1 MSVKERRKNSRK
13 RRTRKRGR
21 AGHFIHSYMRKE
33 IDKDNESLKR
43 KLHKLGITR
52 KQPRK
57 MKSVLVE
64 YGPPLQAYERV
75 GEKYRVRR
83 KRKGGWW
90 SSKGNSC
97 IPGLP
102 HFFTGCSG
110 GTRCVESGWGI
121 GPFSQGKCVVR
132 GGRKRKRTR
141 RRKRGNHRRG
151 RTRRR

>member
-1 MSVKERRKNSRK
+1 MPKKRRK
-13 RRTRKRGR
+13 RRTKKHGR

-33 IDKDNESLKR
+33 IDKDNKSLKR

-52 KQPRK
+52 KEPRK

-64 YGPPLQAYERV
+64 YGPPLQMEEEY

-83 KRKGGWW
+83 KKGGWW
-90 SSKGNSC
+90 SSKGKRC

-102 HFFTGCSG
+102 HFFTSCSG
-110 GTRCVESGWGI
+110 GTRCVKSGWGI
-121 GPFSQGKCVVR
+121 GPFSQGKCVMR
-132 GGRKRKRTR
+132 GGRKKKKRTR
-141 RRKRGNHRRG
+141 RSKRGSQRRR